1 MLIGLVCSAS
11 SARNGIWQKAYALAC
26 QFPSFITYL
35 TKNVFGC
42 FIRQMDN
49 RKNCIL
55 LHLQKTSKYQCEI
68 KTIKIQMFKFQTHK
82 LKKALKNYMFLYDK
96 KQLFEKNC
104 SPNYRMLIIDS
115 KVYQ

>member
-1 MLIGLVCSAS
+1 
-11 SARNGIWQKAYALAC
+11 
-26 QFPSFITYL
+26 
-35 TKNVFGC
+35 
-42 FIRQMDN
+42 
-49 RKNCIL
+49 
-55 LHLQKTSKYQCEI
+55 
-68 KTIKIQMFKFQTHK
+68 MFKFQTHK